1 MRAISLP
8 RFILGSQRI
17 KRMLCDPKEGK
28 RSKHRK
34 EWNTIA
40 NPLAVKI
47 GGGGREDARKNKKKK
62 KKGNRSRDPR
72 LLSLSRSDRSGIF
85 FFCCRAEEG
94 KD

>member
-1 MRAISLP
+1 MLY
-8 RFILGSQRI
+8 QRKKNSTKI
-17 KRMLCDPKEGK
+17 KLK
-28 RSKHRK
+28 RSKK
-34 EWNTIA
+34 QKALECYCESFD
-40 NPLAVKI
+40 
-47 GGGGREDARKNKKKK
+47 GSEDARKNIKKKKKKK